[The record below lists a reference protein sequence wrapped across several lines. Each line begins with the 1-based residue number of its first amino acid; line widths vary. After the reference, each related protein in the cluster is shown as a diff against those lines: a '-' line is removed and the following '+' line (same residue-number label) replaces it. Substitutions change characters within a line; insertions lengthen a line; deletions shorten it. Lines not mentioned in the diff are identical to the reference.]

1 MRKLIA
7 TTMLLA
13 MVTTGCGTVF
23 STPDRTVPAKN
34 HRLCGVA
41 GGTVAAD
48 AILLFF
54 AVIPGVAAFG
64 IDIVTGA
71 LWYSDAECGK

>member
-1 MRKLIA
+1 MSKLIA
-7 TTMLLA
+7 TILLA
-13 MVTTGCGTVF
+13 SLTTGCGTVF
-23 STPDRTVPAKN
+23 GNSERTIPAKN

-48 AILLFF
+48 AILLVF

-64 IDIVTGA
+64 IDMVTGA
-71 LWYSDAECGK
+71 LWYSDKECGR